1 MTTDISF
8 WIFFILFILLM
19 LALDLGVFHRKAHA
33 ISFKESLLWTM
44 VWVGLAMTFN
54 VIIYFWKGPEKAIEF
69 LTGYLIEQSLSVD
82 NLFVFILIFGYFQV
96 PPKYQHRVLFWGI
109 IGALILRG
117 VFIFAGVALMEKF
130 HWMIYLFGGILMVS
144 GYKMFFQK
152 DKKIEPEKNP
162 VVRIFKRFF
171 PVTHQSEGSRFFI
184 KQNNRWFA
192 TPLFL
197 VLIIVETTDVIFAV
211 DSVPAILAITTDS
224 FIVFTSN
231 AFAILGLRSLYFAL
245 AGIINVFRYL
255 HFGLASILIFIGL
268 KMVLADVY
276 QIPVGAALITVVS
289 ILIISIIASLTIKLK
304 IKTPSEHKEKP

>member
-19 LALDLGVFHRKAHA
+19 LAIDLGVFHRKAHSV
-33 ISFKESLLWTM
+33 SFKESLLWTI
-44 VWVGLAMTFN
+44 VWMGLAMIFN
-54 VIIYFWKGPEKAIEF
+54 ALIYFWKGPDKALEF
-69 LTGYLIEQSLSVD
+69 LTGYLIELSLSVD

-96 PPKYQHRVLFWGI
+96 APQYQHRILFWGI
-109 IGALILRG
+109 IGALILR
-117 VFIFAGVALMEKF
+117 VIFIFAGAALLAKF
-130 HWMIYLFGGILMVS
+130 HWMIYLFGGILIVS

-152 DKKIEPEKNP
+152 DKKIDPDKNP
-162 VVRIFKRFF
+162 VFRLFKKFF
-171 PVTHQSEGSRFFI
+171 PVTDQAHGSKFFI
-184 KQNNRWFA
+184 KQNNKWFA

-197 VLIIVETTDVIFAV
+197 VLLIVETTDVVFAV
-211 DSVPAILAITTDS
+211 DSVPAILAITTDT

-255 HFGLASILIFIGL
+255 HFGLAAILIFIGL

-276 QIPVGAALITVVS
+276 KLPIEVALISVVG
-289 ILIISIIASLTIKLK
+289 ILITSIVASLVIKPVK
-304 IKTPSEHKEKP
+304 AKAINKK

>member
-1 MTTDISF
+1 MTTELSF
-8 WIFFILFILLM
+8 WIFFLLFIALM
-19 LALDLGVFHRKAHA
+19 LALDLGVFHRQAHA

-82 NLFVFILIFGYFQV
+82 NLFVFLLIFGYFHV
-96 PPKYQHRVLFWGI
+96 PAKYQHRILFWGI
-109 IGALILRG
+109 IGALVLRG
-117 VFIFAGVALMEKF
+117 IFIFAGVALMEKF
-130 HWMIYLFGGILMVS
+130 HWMIYLMGGILIVS
-144 GYKMFFQK
+144 GYKMVFQK
-152 DKKIEPEKNP
+152 DKKIDPEKNP
-162 VVRIFKRFF
+162 VLRLFKRFF
-171 PVTHQSEGSRFFI
+171 PVTHQSEGSHFFI
-184 KQNNRWFA
+184 RQNRKWYA
-192 TPLFL
+192 TQLFL

-255 HFGLASILIFIGL
+255 HLGLASILIFIGL

-276 QIPVGAALITVVS
+276 KLSVGNALLIVMVILIVS
-289 ILIISIIASLTIKLK
+289 IVASLIKP
-304 IKTPSEHKEKP
+304 KTSNS

>member
-1 MTTDISF
+1 MTTEFSF
-8 WIFFILFILLM
+8 WIIFLLFIALM

-82 NLFVFILIFGYFQV
+82 NLFVFLLIFGYFHV
-96 PPKYQHRVLFWGI
+96 PAQYQHRILFWGI
-109 IGALILRG
+109 IGALVLRA

-130 HWMIYLFGGILMVS
+130 HWMIYLMGGILILS

-152 DKKIEPEKNP
+152 DKKIDPEKNP
-162 VVRIFKRFF
+162 VLRLFKRFF
-171 PVTHQSEGSRFFI
+171 PVTHQEEGTHFFI
-184 KQNNRWFA
+184 RQNRKWYA
-192 TPLFL
+192 TQLFL

-245 AGIINVFRYL
+245 SGIISVFRYL

-268 KMVLADVY
+268 KMILADVY
-276 QIPVGAALITVVS
+276 KLSVGNALIIVMVILLVS
-289 ILIISIIASLTIKLK
+289 IVASLVKP
-304 IKTPSEHKEKP
+304 KTNNR